1 MSEEYNNNSYDAV
14 LSRMEQ
20 KLDTIAENINNIKQ
34 SQKDLEARVSGL
46 EYFKYYLAG
55 IVAAVT
61 VGANYLMNKVKNG
74 WWKKISWLLAK
85 SV

>member
-1 MSEEYNNNSYDAV
+1 MSDQYNNNSYDAV

-20 KLDTIAENINNIKQ
+20 KLDTIAENIDDIKKGH
-34 SQKDLEARVSGL
+34 SDLEKRVAGL

-61 VGANYLMNKVKNG
+61 VGANYLMNKLKNG
-74 WWKKISWLLAK
+74 
-85 SV
+85 

>member
-1 MSEEYNNNSYDAV
+1 MSDQYNNNSYDAV

-20 KLDTIAENINNIKQ
+20 KLDTIAENIGDIKK
-34 SQKDLEARVSGL
+34 SHKDLETRVASL

-61 VGANYLMNKVKNG
+61 FAANYLINKVKNG
-74 WWKKISWLLAK
+74 
-85 SV
+85 

>member
-20 KLDTIAENINNIKQ
+20 KLDTIAENIDNIKQ
-34 SQKDLEARVSGL
+34 SQKDLESRVSGL

-61 VGANYLMNKVKNG
+61 IGANYLMNKVKNG
-74 WWKKISWLLAK
+74 
-85 SV
+85 

>member
-1 MSEEYNNNSYDAV
+1 MSDQYNNNSYDAV

-20 KLDTIAENINNIKQ
+20 KLDTIAENIDNIKK
-34 SQKDLEARVSGL
+34 SQKDLEMRVSGL

-55 IVAAVT
+55 IVAAVS

-74 WWKKISWLLAK
+74 
-85 SV
+85 

>member
-1 MSEEYNNNSYDAV
+1 MSDQYNNNSYDAV

-20 KLDTIAENINNIKQ
+20 KLDTIAENIDNIKKG
-34 SQKDLEARVSGL
+34 QKDLETRVSGL

-55 IVAAVT
+55 IVAAIS

-74 WWKKISWLLAK
+74 
-85 SV
+85 

>member
-1 MSEEYNNNSYDAV
+1 MSDEYNNNSYDAV

-20 KLDTIAENINNIKQ
+20 KLDTIAENIDNIKKN
-34 SQKDLEARVSGL
+34 QKDLETRVSGL

-55 IVAAVT
+55 IVAAVS

-74 WWKKISWLLAK
+74 
-85 SV
+85 

>member
-20 KLDTIAENINNIKQ
+20 KLDTIVENIDSIKK

-55 IVAAVT
+55 IVATVS
-61 VGANYLMNKVKNG
+61 VGANYLMNKLKNG
-74 WWKKISWLLAK
+74 
-85 SV
+85 

>member
-1 MSEEYNNNSYDAV
+1 MSEEYSQNSYDAV

-20 KLDTIAENINNIKQ
+20 KLDTISDNIEDIKK
-34 SQKDLEARVSGL
+34 SHKDLENRVAGL

-61 VGANYLMNKVKNG
+61 VGANYLMS
-74 WWKKISWLLAK
+74 KIK
-85 SV
+85 GV

>member
-1 MSEEYNNNSYDAV
+1 MSDQYNNNSYDAV

-20 KLDTIAENINNIKQ
+20 KLDNIAENIDNIKKG
-34 SQKDLEARVSGL
+34 QKDLEMRVAGL

-55 IVAAVT
+55 IVAAVS

-74 WWKKISWLLAK
+74 
-85 SV
+85 

>member
-1 MSEEYNNNSYDAV
+1 MSDQYNNNSYDAV

-20 KLDTIAENINNIKQ
+20 KLDTIVENIDNIKKG
-34 SQKDLEARVSGL
+34 QKDLETRVSGL

-55 IVAAVT
+55 IVAAVS

-74 WWKKISWLLAK
+74 
-85 SV
+85 

>member
-1 MSEEYNNNSYDAV
+1 MIYSVKNDMSEEYNNNSYDAV

-20 KLDTIAENINNIKQ
+20 KLDTIAENIDNIKKG
-34 SQKDLEARVSGL
+34 QKDLEARVSGL

-55 IVAAVT
+55 IVAAVS

-74 WWKKISWLLAK
+74 
-85 SV
+85 

>member
-20 KLDTIAENINNIKQ
+20 KLDTIAESIEDIK
-34 SQKDLEARVSGL
+34 KGHGELEKRVAGL

-61 VGANYLMNKVKNG
+61 IGANYLMNKVKNG
-74 WWKKISWLLAK
+74 
-85 SV
+85 

>member
-20 KLDTIAENINNIKQ
+20 KLDNIAENIDNIKQ
-34 SQKDLEARVSGL
+34 SQKDLESRVSGL

-74 WWKKISWLLAK
+74 
-85 SV
+85 